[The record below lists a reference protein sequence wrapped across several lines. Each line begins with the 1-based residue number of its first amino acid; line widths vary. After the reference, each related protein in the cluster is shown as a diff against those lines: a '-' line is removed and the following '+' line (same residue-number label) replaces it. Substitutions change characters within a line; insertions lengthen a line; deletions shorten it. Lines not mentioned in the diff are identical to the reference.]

1 MARNCWVGIDNGV
14 TGTVAAIIEDK
25 ATGEYETMFM
35 ETPVLSHLSYQKSK
49 KKHMNRVDWQ
59 KLSDFFSG
67 LQRSCDRTVVCIE
80 RPMINS
86 VRFDA
91 SLSARASLEAMLIL
105 FEMYSLPYSYI
116 DSRAWQKELLPAGIK
131 GSAEQKEAS
140 KEVGLRMFPEHGA
153 LINRHKDADALL
165 IAAYMRRTNM

>member
-1 MARNCWVGIDNGV
+1 MAKTCWLGIDNGV
-14 TGTVAAIIEDK
+14 TGTIAALIEDK
-25 ATGEYETMFM
+25 ATGTFETQFM
-35 ETPVLSHLSYQKSK
+35 TTPVKSHLSYQKSK
-49 KKHMNRVDWQ
+49 KKNMNRIDWMT
-59 KLSDFFSG
+59 LSDFFSD
-67 LQRSCDRTVVCIE
+67 LRKSCDRIVVCIE

-105 FEMYSLPYSYI
+105 FEMYGLPYSYI

-140 KEVGLRMFPEHGA
+140 KEVGLRLYPEHA
-153 LINRHKDADALL
+153 ELINKHKDADALL
-165 IAAYMRRTNM
+165 IATYMRRANM

>member
-14 TGTVAAIIEDK
+14 TGTIAFLIEDRS
-25 ATGEYETMFM
+25 TGEFSSVFM

-49 KKHMNRVDWQ
+49 KRNMNRVDWKRLSEEFA
-59 KLSDFFSG
+59 KLKET
-67 LQRSCDRTVVCIE
+67 CDRIVVCIE

-105 FEMYSLPYSYI
+105 FEMYDLPYSYV
-116 DSRAWQKELLPAGIK
+116 DSRAWQKVYLPAGIK

-140 KEVGLRMFPEHGA
+140 KEVGLRMFPIHA
-153 LINRHKDADALL
+153 DLIKKHKDADALL
-165 IAAYMRRTNM
+165 IAAYMRKENM